1 MMQRSRAN
9 EIPELVRRLG
19 SRRPAR
25 VDAAGAR
32 LSIIGARA
40 VENLVE
46 ALEGDNNRIRARVM
60 PLLAL
65 IQDPRGREPLIAML
79 LDRNPSMRET
89 AARCLARFPAAD
101 VVAALNRCLKRE
113 RDERVRVAAV
123 HALVEQYAAGR
134 EEAIRLVLP
143 TLLDPD
149 EPEAI
154 RLAACALL
162 RALRPGQRRGIL
174 ARLRE
179 DASAAIRAR
188 GEEIERIE
196 ACGEAEDARIPA
208 LLEALAA
215 SDYPT
220 WNEAVR
226 CLRACGSQV
235 IAPLIDE
242 MRRRAHDPEY
252 CTRAGMVLKS
262 LGPRRGRPLADALER
277 VEEPLPLQV
286 LVEVIG
292 ALGEKSM
299 IYRLKDLIDRIA
311 SEPAGAGG
319 ANDFDPMRRVRAKA
333 HLELARIGSR
343 VAIRDL
349 RDGLDNGNH
358 RVELEMLAAVEL
370 IGKREELAPLLR
382 AFGRE
387 EGFVGERIAR
397 VVRSIMKRERIRRNN
412 RMFQTLGADQRSA
425 LEKIFPREPM
435 RPPRGRTSTSA
446 RI

>member
-9 EIPELVRRLG
+9 EIPELIRRLG
-19 SRRPAR
+19 SRSQAR

-79 LDRNPSMRET
+79 LDRDPAMRET

-101 VVAALNRCLKRE
+101 AVAALNRALKRE
-113 RDERVRVAAV
+113 REERVRVAAV

-143 TLLDPD
+143 MLLDPG
-149 EPEAI
+149 EPQAI

-179 DASAAIRAR
+179 DPNGAVRAR
-188 GEEIERIE
+188 AEEIERAE
-196 ACGEAEDARIPA
+196 ACGEDEDDKIPA
-208 LLEALAA
+208 LLDGLAA
-215 SDYPT
+215 PDYPT

-226 CLRACGSQV
+226 CLRACGARV
-235 IAPLIDE
+235 IAPVIDE
-242 MRRRAHDPEY
+242 MRARAHDPEY

-277 VEEPLPLQV
+277 VDEPLPLQV
-286 LVEVIG
+286 LVEVVG
-292 ALGEKSM
+292 ALGEKSL
-299 IYRLKDLIDRIA
+299 IYRLKDLIDRIGGD
-311 SEPAGAGG
+311 PNGAGETNG
-319 ANDFDPMRRVRAKA
+319 FDPMRRVRAKA

-349 RDGLDNGNH
+349 RDALVEADQ

-370 IGKREELAPLLR
+370 IGKREELGLLLK

-387 EGFVGERIAR
+387 DGYVRERIAR
-397 VVRSIMKRERIRRNN
+397 VIRAIMKRERIRRNN
-412 RMFQTLGADQRSA
+412 RMFQVLGPEQRAA
-425 LEKIFPREPM
+425 LERIFPRELQ
-435 RPPRGRTSTSA
+435 RPSRSQASAAPR
-446 RI
+446 I